1 MSCYTLIYLTLVL
14 YPAKFTDT
22 FKLFLGQDS
31 ENQFGHK
38 QGPYQ
43 RSGHENTGV
52 LHSIS
57 VRIQW
62 DWSGVEN
69 PICLCKKSLN
79 FIIAV

>member
-1 MSCYTLIYLTLVL
+1 MCVCVSLSLHIH
-14 YPAKFTDT
+14 PAKLTHT

-43 RSGHENTGV
+43 RSGHENSGV

-69 PICLCKKSLN
+69 PIFYVKNSLN